1 MESFLLSLDRKRKI
15 RMLEDALKEDD
26 RIQLEESSTNYT
38 GLFIKGFALNIINI
52 AVLLFWAGVILV
64 VVPNLN
70 KNSSLGV
77 LSFFATI
84 LGTYFLTDVIKI
96 FIAKKLT
103 SKINTKN
110 TAAIKTILSLILVVS
125 GAVLILKGAL

>member
-1 MESFLLSLDRKRKI
+1 M
-15 RMLEDALKEDD
+15 
-26 RIQLEESSTNYT
+26 
-38 GLFIKGFALNIINI
+38 
-52 AVLLFWAGVILV
+52 
-64 VVPNLN
+64 VPNLN

-84 LGTYFLTDVIKI
+84 LVTYFLTDVIKI

-125 GAVLILKGAL
+125 GTVLILKGAL